1 MENLTK
7 PCHLQIASP
16 MQGAM
21 VAGLNLGGGL
31 GNLLTGSELHVSI
44 RDGYPRLNECNS
56 FN

>member
-1 MENLTK
+1 
-7 PCHLQIASP
+7 
-16 MQGAM
+16 M

-44 RDGYPRLNECNS
+44 HDGSQTSNS